1 MAQATSLVAI
11 FLAAISGAVSYG
23 LGGEVLIIP
32 ALIIAGAGII
42 GTFIG
47 AGLLHRMAEHQVQML
62 FVVILVFAAVRMAG
76 GSDSGGGVGLGTLGG
91 WHYGGVAVAGLV
103 MGTGEE

>member
-47 AGLLHRMAEHQVQML
+47 AGLLHRMAEHQVHML
-62 FVVILVFAAVRMAG
+62 FVVILVVAAVGMAW
-76 GSDSGGGVGLGTLGG
+76 GSDCGGGVGLGADGG
-91 WHYGGVAVAGLV
+91 RHVVGVAVG
-103 MGTGEE
+103 